1 MNILLNLDISP
12 SLEDDLIDCLL
23 GFESLTSFSS
33 FDLRRHGGDA
43 RSLAEASTVE
53 KVTGRVRVLR
63 FEIVLEEARLTELLT
78 RVSSKV
84 AKSIPYSVRQLLDSG
99 ST

>member
-1 MNILLNLDISP
+1 MNILLNLDIPP

-23 GFESLTSFSS
+23 DFESLTSFSS

-43 RSLAEASTVE
+43 RSLSQASTVE

-63 FEIVLEEARLTELLT
+63 FEIVLDEASLTDLLT
-78 RVSSKV
+78 RVGSEV
-84 AKSIPYSVRQLLDSG
+84 ARSIPYSVRQLLDSG
-99 ST
+99 CT